1 MAGNID
7 DERGRKSRLQT
18 ASWFPTA
25 SSSIPLSL
33 NPEPYAT
40 PSLSSLP
47 YSSQPDFSYT
57 YGQPPQ
63 PLDGGDL
70 ASSEQFCPVDS
81 AHSSFFLYRNPSS
94 SSDVARCSSGSWASF
109 EQPGTEQALSSGP
122 NFDSPF
128 SHHSS
133 SFDFLEADAQERS
146 NSLNSAVKAE
156 RAPAYNASHGFSA
169 NLPRQDITLSNKAP
183 EPITDEDRWFLEQS
197 AALKNLNS
205 SAAKQLAEA
214 FTVRAEPVIQRED
227 VVDQGLEV
235 SSPLTPKI
243 EIIGDSQGVYLPFDE
258 SLKIVTSKKQA
269 RSKRGQY
276 TSNPCAE
283 CRLKKRKCTSTRPC
297 AMCIASGNA
306 SKCVS
311 SDSMERSFI
320 ERIISGSREVMFEHN
335 DRMLSTL
342 MSLKS
347 AAERT
352 GVNFALLRI
361 MWELGHEPSAL
372 IQAFKML
379 PSDVK
384 SAIDESVNTM
394 QSVVRLKLSAM
405 NVHTD
410 LNVVRDQ
417 QNLGRVNLFQMR
429 SSQPG
434 ILDDDEFCDQRWGHG
449 RWITMFV
456 DPETLMRTG
465 FKLGSEIS
473 ELFGYSTEEF
483 VARQCN
489 NELNLPMSEYDLL
502 WALLNNLLN
511 VLHPTV
517 TWYWRI
523 ARRNAVSEDN
533 AILFL
538 KVTVTKHFDSLNRQ
552 VGFTVLF
559 DPVDEI
565 EFNNFMS
572 KVPGMD
578 DHSQSSMADHMKD
591 VQNRGKIAYLRRSR
605 TNGCQ
610 KLSALASGL
619 RERVAPL
626 AGMLH
631 SSDPNTNLLEV
642 LSRVPEDTPKILK
655 YSSWKN

>member
-1 MAGNID
+1 MAGD
-7 DERGRKSRLQT
+7 MEEERWRKSRLQT
-18 ASWFPTA
+18 ASWFPPPNSSL
-25 SSSIPLSL
+25 SSSY
-33 NPEPYAT
+33 NPIHHSSS
-40 PSLSSLP
+40 SLSSLP
-47 YSSQPDFSYT
+47 DSSQTGYESSYQHAQQNLT
-57 YGQPPQ
+57 GTAP
-63 PLDGGDL
+63 
-70 ASSEQFCPVDS
+70 ASSEQFSSIDT
-81 AHSSFFLYRNPSS
+81 AHSHFSFYRPSS
-94 SSDVARCSSGSWASF
+94 SSFDAACSSGPWDEF
-109 EQPGTEQALSSGP
+109 ESAKAEQAGVLQ
-122 NFDSPF
+122 FDMPLT
-128 SHHSS
+128 HNAS
-133 SFDFLEADAQERS
+133 SFGFLDEIPQRQS
-146 NSLNSAVKAE
+146 NSFNFAPSEANNSTLNTNFGYTGANKSMGPSASAAE
-156 RAPAYNASHGFSA
+156 A
-169 NLPRQDITLSNKAP
+169 
-183 EPITDEDRWFLEQS
+183 ITDEDRWFLEQS

-214 FTVRAEPVIQRED
+214 FTVNAAPTMPVDAFVEM
-227 VVDQGLEV
+227 
-235 SSPLTPKI
+235 SSPSNASSCPSPKL

-258 SLKIVTSKKQA
+258 SLNVVATKKQA

-283 CRLKKRKCTSTRPC
+283 CRMKKRKCTSTRPC

-311 SDSMERSFI
+311 SDSVGKSFV
-320 ERIISGSREVMFEHN
+320 ERIISGCREVRFEHD
-335 DRMLSTL
+335 DRMISTL

-361 MWELGHEPSAL
+361 MWELGHDPSAL

-379 PSDVK
+379 PTDVK
-384 SAIDESVNTM
+384 SAIDESVDTM
-394 QSVVRLKLSAM
+394 QSVVRMKLSAM
-405 NVHTD
+405 NLHTD

-429 SSQPG
+429 SKQAGS
-434 ILDDDEFCDQRWGHG
+434 IKDDEFCDGRWGHG

-456 DPETLMRTG
+456 DPDTLMRTG
-465 FKLGSEIS
+465 FKLGNEIC
-473 ELFGYSTEEF
+473 ELFGYHPEEF

-489 NELNLPMSEYDLL
+489 NELNLLMSEYDLL

-523 ARRNAVSEDN
+523 AKRNATSEHD

-538 KVTVTKHFDSLNRQ
+538 KVTVEKHFDSLNRQ
-552 VGFTVLF
+552 VAFTVLF
-559 DPVDEI
+559 DPVDEA
-565 EFNNFMS
+565 EFSNFMS

-591 VQNRGKIAYLRRSR
+591 VQCRGKIAYLRRSR

-626 AGMLH
+626 VGMLH
-631 SSDPNTNLLEV
+631 PSDPNKNVQEE
-642 LSRVPEDTPKILK
+642 LSRVPEDTPKTLK
-655 YSSWKN
+655 YSAWKS